1 MPLAH
6 TTNMASPDRILI
18 IDEASFS
25 RVCSA
30 ILATEGFKAESI
42 PHDDTLTASYTFS
55 TYGLII
61 TSYPYGA
68 FLFDEIRKVSLPV
81 IVLTDHISRDLIA
94 MLEGFE
100 KSYCMVKPLDYR
112 KFKGLVTQLM
122 KGDYSYQGGY
132 CIV

>member
-1 MPLAH
+1 
-6 TTNMASPDRILI
+6 MAADRILI

-30 ILATEGFKAESI
+30 ILANEGFSAESI
-42 PHDDTLTASYTFS
+42 PHDETLSASLRLH
-55 TYGLII
+55 TYGLVI
-61 TSYPYGA
+61 TSYPYGS
-68 FLFDEIRKVSLPV
+68 FLFDEIRRMSLPV
-81 IVLTDHISRDLIA
+81 IVLTDHISRDLIS
-94 MLEGFE
+94 MLEGFD

-122 KGDYSYQGGY
+122 NGEYTYQGGY